1 MSAWIQ
7 LQGSRGERELL
18 SQPFLQLKPV
28 IPVPECQE
36 GNFVIPFPDLFHF
49 LPNPKLWNLFFPH
62 RCISHVREQNRNWRI
77 GRDFSIWFFCHKQR
91 SRSLPLVG
99 MIVSYS
105 LSWILAMSFFHS
117 WILGI
122 GLFSLSVLKGAH
134 PCTSSSGQGGG
145 KRVLEDFF

>member
-7 LQGSRGERELL
+7 LQGSRGEREFL
-18 SQPFLQLKPV
+18 SQPFLRLKPV

-49 LPNPKLWNLFFPH
+49 FPTPNYGICFSLPGPFH
-62 RCISHVREQNRNWRI
+62 MYGNRTGI
-77 GRDFSIWFFCHKQR
+77 EGLVGILVFDFFCHKQR

-117 WILGI
+117 SILGI
-122 GLFSLSVLKGAH
+122 GLFSLLILKF
-134 PCTSSSGQGGG
+134 GGRT
-145 KRVLEDFF
+145 KCQPDKMPT